1 MPRRMRKAEL
11 LRPEPS
17 SAIAFP
23 QAGASAMLDHLI
35 EQKVAKILAAR
46 DSFLLES
53 DLREKLVA
61 QQIRRLQTI
70 PQQKKWPRYY
80 DRFGCRECHRKTR
93 PHGSSGYC
101 HPCLVKITNRLKQVV
116 AELEK
121 ECGVADYRHEIEALT
136 WRATTAERFLG
147 TRRG

>member
-23 QAGASAMLDHLI
+23 QAGASAMLYHLI

-80 DRFGCRECHRKTR
+80 ERFGCRECYQKTR
-93 PHGSSGYC
+93 PHGSTGYC
-101 HPCLVKITNRLKQVV
+101 APCWAKITNRLKEVV

>member
-1 MPRRMRKAEL
+1 
-11 LRPEPS
+11 
-17 SAIAFP
+17 
-23 QAGASAMLDHLI
+23 MLDHLI

-80 DRFGCRECHRKTR
+80 ERFGCRECHRKSR
-93 PHGSSGYC
+93 PHGSSAYC
-101 HPCLVKITNRLKQVV
+101 HSCRVKITNRLKQVV
-116 AELEK
+116 AELDK

-147 TRRG
+147 TRRGSR